1 MEEVNEKE
9 GNESKWGFDVTDLLR
24 NFVAEELNDLQPML
38 HNDSFSLLES
48 MSAIEARI
56 CICTKS
62 IDILSCWSSYL
73 YVADLLKIVF
83 RPVNGPQDGPFLCIF
98 VINAHI

>member
-1 MEEVNEKE
+1 MHFITSGKQQEPPHQTHINISTTQSKSPEEVNEIE
-9 GNESKWGFDVTDLLR
+9 GNKSKWGFDVTDLLR

-62 IDILSCWSSYL
+62 IDILSC
-73 YVADLLKIVF
+73 
-83 RPVNGPQDGPFLCIF
+83 
-98 VINAHI
+98 

>member
-9 GNESKWGFDVTDLLR
+9 GNKSKWGFDVTDLLEKEGNKSKWGFDVTDLLR

-62 IDILSCWSSYL
+62 IDIS
-73 YVADLLKIVF
+73 
-83 RPVNGPQDGPFLCIF
+83 R
-98 VINAHI
+98 